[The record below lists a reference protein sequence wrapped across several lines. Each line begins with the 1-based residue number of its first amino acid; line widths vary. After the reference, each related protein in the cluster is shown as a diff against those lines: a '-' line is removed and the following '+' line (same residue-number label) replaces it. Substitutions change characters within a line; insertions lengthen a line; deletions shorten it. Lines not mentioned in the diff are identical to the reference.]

1 MANTLALIAPPAYIA
16 ATATNIYT
24 PATTPIYTIIRHI
37 HVANITAG
45 AVSFNLCV
53 STTGNAS
60 DGKNL
65 FKGQSVAANSTF
77 DYYCTLR
84 MLASQFLVGLDGN
97 GAALVITIEGEFG
110 VILT

>member
-84 MLASQFLVGLDGN
+84 MLSTNFLVGLDGN
-97 GAALVITIEGEFG
+97 GAALVITVEGEFG

>member
-1 MANTLALIAPPAYIA
+1 MANVPALIAPPAYIA

-24 PATTPIYTIIRHI
+24 PATSPIYTIIKHI

-45 AVSFNLCV
+45 AVAFTLCI

-65 FKGQSVAANSTF
+65 FKGKSVPANDVY
-77 DYYCTLR
+77 DYYCNQR
-84 MLASQFLVGLDGN
+84 MLSTQFLVGLDGN
-97 GAALVITIEGEFG
+97 GDRKR
-110 VILT
+110 